1 MEQHD
6 TTKMT
11 TALKKALKA
20 ISTYK
25 KESDSM
31 CKQLA
36 TQEKDIRRLRLE
48 FSKKSKVTKAKEKK
62 RAQAMFGG
70 GEKEGKKD
78 SETNETLTAQDPAQS
93 PLQVSSKSVSVP
105 QITTKK
111 TLAKETDKAKT
122 SKIEKEIVTSQ
133 AENIVTSGEIEIEK
147 GDGGGDDDD
156 DGKDY
161 DYSFLEEH
169 SEALLILS
177 GVAIGWF
184 ILKMVNKRNKT

>member
-11 TALKKALKA
+11 NALKKALKA

-25 KESDSM
+25 EENDSM

-48 FSKKSKVTKAKEKK
+48 FSKKSKVAKAKEKK
-62 RAQAMFGG
+62 RAQAMFSGT
-70 GEKEGKKD
+70 EKEGKKY
-78 SETNETLTAQDPAQS
+78 SQTNETFTAQDPAHL
-93 PLQVSSKSVSVP
+93 PLPVSSKGVSVP
-105 QITTKK
+105 QIITKK
-111 TLAKETDKAKT
+111 SIAKEVDKTKT
-122 SKIEKEIVTSQ
+122 SKAEEASLKSK
-133 AENIVTSGEIEIEK
+133 AENTVNLGDFEIEK
-147 GDGGGDDDD
+147 GDDDNDKDDDH
-156 DGKDY
+156 
-161 DYSFLEEH
+161 SFLEEH

-184 ILKMVNKRNKT
+184 ILKMVNRRNNA